1 MRTLNVLFLLALAV
15 PLHATDWSQWR
26 MAAKQSR
33 VEQYLGRESLLLDG
47 AAWLDSANFRDGTI
61 EFDVAAPGVTAFH
74 GVAFRA
80 ADDGNFEL
88 FYLRYHLSDK
98 PDATQY
104 TPVFNGI
111 WGWQIYSDT
120 RYTQPATIAPD
131 RWVHVE
137 LRVRGSA
144 MQVLVDGKPLVFPHL
159 VRPPAAGG
167 IGLMTGITPAHFTNV
182 VVRPDVAAFEEK
194 DTAPALPA
202 GTIARW
208 RVSNTFA
215 EGKPPAALQWDAL
228 DSGDTGIANL
238 ASLRKWSKEN
248 NTVFAAVT
256 LHAKKAGEARLKF
269 GYSDRVVI
277 TVNGRV
283 LYRGNSAFQARDHSF
298 LGTVGLFD
306 ELVLPLVRGD
316 NEVRFAVSENF
327 GGWAVAA
334 QLVENPD
341 VGIAAAQLG
350 SRAGTLWHR
359 SAGSTSPMRTRQRS
373 PAASATASPTAA
385 RTTPRSIRPTA
396 ATSTASSARPRP
408 SAATTSSRSRASKN

>member
-1 MRTLNVLFLLALAV
+1 MRTLNLLFALVLAV

-26 MAAKQSR
+26 IVAKQSR

-61 EFDVAAPGVTAFH
+61 EFDVAAPGTTGFH

-80 ADDGNFEL
+80 ADDDDFEM

-137 LRVRGSA
+137 MRVRGSA

-159 VRPPAAGG
+159 VRPPAAGR
-167 IGLMTGITPAHFTNV
+167 IGLLTGVSQAHFTNV
-182 VVRPDVAAFEEK
+182 VVRPDAAAFEAK
-194 DTAPALPA
+194 DTVPALPA
-202 GTIARW
+202 GTITRW

-256 LHAKKAGEARLKF
+256 LRATKAGAARLRF
-269 GYSDRVVI
+269 GYSDRVVVY
-277 TVNGRV
+277 VNGRA

-306 ELVLPLVRGD
+306 ELVLPLNRGD

-327 GGWAVAA
+327 GGWAVMG
-334 QLVENPD
+334 QLVDNAD
-341 VGIAAAQLG
+341 V
-350 SRAGTLWHR
+350 SVV
-359 SAGSTSPMRTRQRS
+359 
-373 PAASATASPTAA
+373 ATP
-385 RTTPRSIRPTA
+385 
-396 ATSTASSARPRP
+396 ARP
-408 SAATTSSRSRASKN
+408 